1 MPFKDLLKKKDKVEE
16 EDTTEEQPVFL
27 FMRSDTNTQELI
39 RPPTFSSH
47 DAPEVPPYADP
58 RNESKTSR
66 LFRGRSRSGSVVSNT
81 SISSRTSQKSNTKST
96 GSRRLSERLHLK
108 KAEPTSESVPQDL
121 PDIQLAAEEDGV
133 DGVESQWELRA
144 TRLARKNEQSR
155 SRPATPAGGSTT
167 DLGSFNDMSISGR
180 PGSAGWNETVV
191 STKQTDDNIQ
201 EAIRLHETGDLVTST
216 SMFGRL
222 ADPNGENNA
231 LSQVLYGLALRHG
244 WGCQPDPAEAV
255 KYLSAAA
262 SNAASVED
270 LALQA
275 GMKKGGAAKGEL
287 VLAIFELANCFRHG
301 WGVQVDKFAAKQV
314 RHSEGLDRGEAMSIS
329 TDLLGQYYETAANL
343 GDTDAMNEV
352 GWCYLEG
359 FGCKKDKPDHE
370 AMKPSASQR
379 TVWLAHAASPFDD
392 CIWAAMGLSLTQQP
406 HATEMHQTIHHSK
419 LDEADETSPQYAAAR
434 YYRLAEQAGSKTL
447 GNSWIWK
454 EKYDPDKSSPKK

>member
-1 MPFKDLLKKKDKVEE
+1 MPFKDLLKKKDKGEE
-16 EDTTEEQPVFL
+16 QQQDTAAAEEQPVFL

-47 DAPEVPPYADP
+47 NTPDDPPYADT

-66 LFRGRSRSGSVVSNT
+66 LFKGRSRSGSVVST
-81 SISSRTSQKSNTKST
+81 ASVSSRASQKSNTKSPN
-96 GSRRLSERLHLK
+96 SRRLSERLHLK

-121 PDIQLAAEEDGV
+121 PDIQLATGEEDGG
-133 DGVESQWELRA
+133 DGAESQWEKRA
-144 TRLARKNEQSR
+144 TMLARKNEQSR
-155 SRPATPAGGSTT
+155 SRPATPLGGSTT

-180 PGSAGWNETVV
+180 PGSAGRHESVV

-201 EAIRLHETGDLVTST
+201 EAIRLHEAGELVTST

-244 WGCQPDPAEAV
+244 WGCKPDPAEAV
-255 KYLSAAA
+255 KYLSEAA

-301 WGVQVDKFAAKQV
+301 WGVQIDKFAAK
-314 RHSEGLDRGEAMSIS
+314 
-329 TDLLGQYYETAANL
+329 QYYETAANL

-352 GWCYLEG
+352 AWCYMEG
-359 FGCKKDKPDHE
+359 FGCKKDK
-370 AMKPSASQR
+370 
-379 TVWLAHAASPFDD
+379 
-392 CIWAAMGLSLTQQP
+392 
-406 HATEMHQTIHHSK
+406 
-419 LDEADETSPQYAAAR
+419 YAAAK
-434 YYRLAEQAGSKTL
+434 YYRFAEQAGSKTL

-454 EKYDPDKSSPKK
+454 EKYDPDKTVPKKSK

>member
-1 MPFKDLLKKKDKVEE
+1 MPFKDLLKKKDKGEE
-16 EDTTEEQPVFL
+16 QVHEVEEQPVFL

-39 RPPTFSSH
+39 RPPTFDSH
-47 DAPEVPPYADP
+47 NTPDPPPFADS

-66 LFRGRSRSGSVVSNT
+66 LFKGRSRSGSVNSTASV
-81 SISSRTSQKSNTKST
+81 SSRTSQRSNTKST
-96 GSRRLSERLHLK
+96 SSRRLSERLHLK

-121 PDIQLAAEEDGV
+121 PEIQLPAGEEGGDGA
-133 DGVESQWELRA
+133 ESQWEKRA
-144 TRLARKNEQSR
+144 TMLARKNEQSR
-155 SRPATPAGGSTT
+155 SRPGTPVGGSTT
-167 DLGSFNDMSISGR
+167 DLGSFNDLSIGER
-180 PGSAGWNETVV
+180 PGSSAGRQESVV

-201 EAIRLHETGDLVTST
+201 EAIRLHEAGELVTST

-244 WGCQPDPAEAV
+244 WGCDPNPAEAV

-301 WGVQVDKFAAKQV
+301 WGVQVDKFAAKQ
-314 RHSEGLDRGEAMSIS
+314 
-329 TDLLGQYYETAANL
+329 YYETAANL

-352 GWCYLEG
+352 GWCYMEG
-359 FGCKKDKPDHE
+359 FGCKKDKY
-370 AMKPSASQR
+370 
-379 TVWLAHAASPFDD
+379 T
-392 CIWAAMGLSLTQQP
+392 
-406 HATEMHQTIHHSK
+406 
-419 LDEADETSPQYAAAR
+419 AAR
-434 YYRLAEQAGSKTL
+434 YYRLAETSGSKTL

-454 EKYDPDKSSPKK
+454 EKYDPDKTDPKKK